1 MKAHKL
7 ALNDLGRAVA
17 LNDSRAENYYLRG
30 DCHAKLG
37 NYELALSDYN
47 QAESKGFTDVV
58 SLTYARGMIYRL
70 LGDSYRARI
79 DFETALAV
87 LEAIISEERRQG
99 GHFSHPQTE
108 QQGTTGAK
116 RTDAALIQI
125 RLASLRALCFLDSN
139 MYNAGYT
146 SLVSTCSLVDEM
158 EVALVNGRTIS
169 DAILDIDNRIL
180 AEEEALEKEKK
191 KEEKEKEKEKK
202 KEGEEEKKE
211 YGEEKEEKEPEAT
224 PTKADSAQ
232 IVQALL
238 DEMPC
243 TPAGS
248 IVDAA
253 SLAHVR
259 RLKWVL
265 LYHMG
270 LALHQQ
276 KRYNDAQ
283 RVLRECTEIH
293 MSPCAPDDMCLG
305 IVSASVLSCPV
316 LSCPVM

>member
-37 NYELALSDYN
+37 NYELALNDYN

-191 KEEKEKEKEKK
+191 KEEKE
-202 KEGEEEKKE
+202 
-211 YGEEKEEKEPEAT
+211 
-224 PTKADSAQ
+224 
-232 IVQALL
+232 
-238 DEMPC
+238 
-243 TPAGS
+243 
-248 IVDAA
+248 
-253 SLAHVR
+253 
-259 RLKWVL
+259 
-265 LYHMG
+265 
-270 LALHQQ
+270 
-276 KRYNDAQ
+276 
-283 RVLRECTEIH
+283 
-293 MSPCAPDDMCLG
+293 
-305 IVSASVLSCPV
+305 
-316 LSCPVM
+316 